1 MQRMNQKCFGKSKSV
16 VGPGNGTLKPTEFM
30 QHRIYMAP
38 GDKTEQT
45 HCTSFI
51 SLLSEIQVKHVAFAP
66 SKVKHVAFTLQQS
79 LQLQDRLLTPQP
91 TGKAGTTLAPT
102 ARSQIPKQSGI

>member
-16 VGPGNGTLKPTEFM
+16 VGPGNGTLKPMEFM

-45 HCTSFI
+45 PCTSFI
-51 SLLSEIQVKHVAFAP
+51 SLFSEIQVKHVAFAP

-102 ARSQIPKQSGI
+102 ARSQIPKQSGV